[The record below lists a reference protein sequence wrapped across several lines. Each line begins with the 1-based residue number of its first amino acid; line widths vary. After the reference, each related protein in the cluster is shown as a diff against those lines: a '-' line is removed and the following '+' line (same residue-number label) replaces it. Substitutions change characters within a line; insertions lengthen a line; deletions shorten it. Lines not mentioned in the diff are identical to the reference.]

1 MYAFLLGRDYYALGN
16 LLTFMKGREKMNMFQ
31 EVNSIFGNDQ
41 TEHQKQAFDEF
52 ITAAKEIRT
61 RLGKQAYL
69 LDKYLSYLFEAANQ
83 KLAYDAASE
92 GFDVA
97 GELIGIC
104 AGIIRN
110 EPRHTDHA
118 FYEQAKEYIDS
129 HPLLFQEPHTLVS
142 MYCSLL
148 NRDFMKFAAKQFY
161 SKVEDESIAVL
172 DICDLHELYAKIC
185 DLLGGEEAMEKL
197 NLLYRQRFLIA
208 DAMTIFFQSMTNQL
222 LYSLTYRDRE
232 TSKQVFQLL
241 LDGGEQE

>member
-1 MYAFLLGRDYYALGN
+1 
-16 LLTFMKGREKMNMFQ
+16 MKGRVKMNMFQ
-31 EVNSIFGNDQ
+31 EVKSIFGDDQ
-41 TEHQKQAFDEF
+41 TEHQKQAFDDF
-52 ITAAKEIRT
+52 FTVAKEIREK
-61 RLGKQAYL
+61 LGKQAYL

-83 KLAYDAASE
+83 KLAYDAASD

-104 AGIIRN
+104 AGIVRN

-118 FYEQAKEYIDS
+118 FFEQAREYIDS
-129 HPLLFQEPHTLVS
+129 HPLSFQEPHTLVS

-148 NRDFMKFAAKQFY
+148 NRDFMEFAAKQFY

-172 DICDLHELYAKIC
+172 DICDLRELYAQIC
-185 DLLGGEEAMEKL
+185 SLLGNEEAMKKL
-197 NLLYRQRFLIA
+197 NLLFHQRFLIA
-208 DAMTIFFQSMTNQL
+208 DTMTVFVQSMTNQL

-241 LDGGEQE
+241 LDGGEQG